1 MKKKKII
8 ILFLLVSIIF
18 SCNICYAAGPSTFF
32 YKNKTDGILAYN
44 QVNAFLLKLSDGT
57 TLSSMSLSSTSN
69 IDLEKNMK
77 DVEIVFVLD
86 NSGSMKR
93 DDRIE
98 HLKTAVR
105 DLTNKLFEKI
115 GSEHLK
121 IGLIRFSSG
130 ILGTPQSLTNNANDI
145 YSINDSM
152 KADGGTHMSKAL
164 EAAYTMLTESTNTE
178 ALKIVVTLSDGKLSD
193 ESTSLKELEKI
204 NSSGISTI
212 SIFVEHAIGK
222 NFEEFATTNTL
233 HKNFE
238 TTTSGMADTIV
249 NDLYKQIYMLIILMY
264 DPTTSY
270 NLNNAG
276 IIPGD
281 DKIILQLDAELLH
294 GATLY
299 IEYVINII
307 SAFDSKNI
315 IINDIPG
322 SSLVYSPNQY
332 LLTENKTNADYGWNY
347 TNNILYC
354 TSGSQTIP
362 AIKEYTKK
370 LVLTSVLT
378 PETLNRSST
387 FNNCMVFS
395 LDKILNDGTTTTITA
410 TEAQDGGR
418 IRALNFLII
427 PPTGLDLTHIIII
440 NVSVITFF
448 TCIFVLLYT
457 LNKVRLNNKK
467 TRH

>member
-69 IDLEKNMK
+69 IDLKKNMK

-86 NSGSMKR
+86 NSGSMKS

-105 DLTNKLFEKI
+105 DLTSKLFEKI

-152 KADGGTHMSKAL
+152 KADGGTYMSKAL

-332 LLTENKTNADYGWNY
+332 LLTEN
-347 TNNILYC
+347 
-354 TSGSQTIP
+354 
-362 AIKEYTKK
+362 
-370 LVLTSVLT
+370 
-378 PETLNRSST
+378 
-387 FNNCMVFS
+387 
-395 LDKILNDGTTTTITA
+395 
-410 TEAQDGGR
+410 
-418 IRALNFLII
+418 
-427 PPTGLDLTHIIII
+427 
-440 NVSVITFF
+440 
-448 TCIFVLLYT
+448 
-457 LNKVRLNNKK
+457 
-467 TRH
+467 